1 MSSLPTQPDLEAAAQ
16 KMLAAD
22 RLSNSLGVELRAIG
36 TSRATMSLTVGD
48 DMVNGHAICHGGV
61 VFALAD
67 SASAYASNSWGP
79 DAVTAMASVEYFS
92 PALQGETLTA
102 TAQETQRVGRKALV
116 DVAVTGPDGRLIA
129 ALRCHTTQLRIG
141 P

>member
-36 TSRATMSLTVGD
+36 TGRATMSLTVGD

-67 SASAYASNSWGP
+67 SASAPYP
-79 DAVTAMASVEYFS
+79 
-92 PALQGETLTA
+92 
-102 TAQETQRVGRKALV
+102 
-116 DVAVTGPDGRLIA
+116 IA
-129 ALRCHTTQLRIG
+129 GA
-141 P
+141 PMP